1 MLVASTDPATETP
14 APCET
19 LLGHYCSILTSL
31 SLSADGT
38 LLASTDREGKARVS
52 VMPQDPLQGAH
63 EIHSYC
69 LGHTNFVSCAA
80 FVRGSAGGGEML
92 LTGSGDGTVRLW
104 NPLDGRLL
112 ATLDVGAAA
121 EGATEGESGEPA
133 PSAAVLALQPSKDG
147 TTAVVVLDG
156 SPRLLV
162 LGLDPGAGTIAW
174 RGTFTHDALPI
185 VTDICLDSA
194 HDT

>member
-1 MLVASTDPATETP
+1 
-14 APCET
+14 
-19 LLGHYCSILTSL
+19 
-31 SLSADGT
+31 
-38 LLASTDREGKARVS
+38 
-52 VMPQDPLQGAH
+52 
-63 EIHSYC
+63 
-69 LGHTNFVSCAA
+69 
-80 FVRGSAGGGEML
+80 ML